1 MFPHHQHQ
9 LSANISS
16 NSGGGDNSINNYSSS
31 TTSSSSATDDC
42 SSSLLSVST
51 TSGSETSRSMLRDV
65 DENNSSIAV
74 ASAACSSN
82 SSSSSGSST
91 SSSSIKLSI
100 DRMLNGGGES
110 TGKSCSWLDEAVK
123 VFSDAL
129 GWAKSHICLSSLP
142 RVDQNGL
149 ISKNLAE
156 LFVLQAAETEN
167 FYNESKSYNNHQ
179 ITYYISLNKR
189 LICFSLGLDR
199 KRTG

>member
-9 LSANISS
+9 INANISS

-31 TTSSSSATDDC
+31 TTSSSATDDC

-65 DENNSSIAV
+65 DENNSSIAA

-82 SSSSSGSST
+82 SSSSSST

-100 DRMLNGGGES
+100 DRMLNGGGEA

-179 ITYYISLNKR
+179 IHIIFL
-189 LICFSLGLDR
+189 
-199 KRTG
+199 

>member
-9 LSANISS
+9 LSANLSS

-65 DENNSSIAV
+65 DENNSSIAA

-82 SSSSSGSST
+82 SSSSSSST

-167 FYNESKSYNNHQ
+167 FYNESKSYNYHQ
-179 ITYYISLNKR
+179 I
-189 LICFSLGLDR
+189 LIIFL
-199 KRTG
+199 

>member
-9 LSANISS
+9 INANISS

-65 DENNSSIAV
+65 DENNSSIAA

-82 SSSSSGSST
+82 SSSSSSST

-167 FYNESKSYNNHQ
+167 FYNESKSYN
-179 ITYYISLNKR
+179 ITTIKYLLY
-189 LICFSLGLDR
+189 FS
-199 KRTG
+199 K